1 MMLELAFAV
10 SNHMTEGDF
19 NEQHLNLK
27 LREGNYFATAYHNSE
42 DSLSLGV
49 GYTFGAINSS
59 GLFLDAAVVSGYDYG
74 PVLPMIRG
82 GYDTGKNVRF
92 WAAPSVTPE
101 GDVFGIIGLEVYITV
116 GD

>member
-1 MMLELAFAV
+1 MILELAFAV

-27 LREGNYFATAYHNSE
+27 LRGGNYFATAYHNSE
-42 DSLSLGV
+42 DNLSLGV
-49 GYTFGAINSS
+49 GYTFGAINDS
-59 GLFLDAAVVSGYDYG
+59 GLFLDAAIVSGYKYG

-82 GYDTGKNVRF
+82 GYDTGNLRL

-101 GDVFGIIGLEVYITV
+101 GEVFGIIGAEIYITW
-116 GD
+116 GE